1 MLKKLA
7 LVMIAVQ
14 GLTVYAG
21 SILESFDWGPGV
33 PGRETIAAGTPIRG
47 LRTQFG
53 DAVFQDMK
61 TDGGIFYN
69 ASGPGRGALLMKGL
83 NNAVGFNYPVSGITV
98 IKAEGKFYPGDR
110 KMCGFWI
117 GVQSVSADNQ
127 LINNQTTDRIAVQLN
142 PSGAIIFRV
151 VVGGVT
157 NQAVATDGTM
167 PFASGDLVKMELTV
181 NTSEKTATVKVTGAG
196 EGNVRIRTVQWKSD
210 KQPDWGMIMINQTG
224 NGQLLLDSVEVRT
237 EPTILG

>member
-1 MLKKLA
+1 MLRN
-7 LVMIAVQ
+7 LVCMMIIAQ

-33 PGRETIAAGTPIRG
+33 PGRENIAAGTPIRG
-47 LRTQFG
+47 LRVQFG
-53 DAVFQDMK
+53 DATFQDMK

-110 KMCGFWI
+110 KMCGFWA
-117 GVQSVSADNQ
+117 GVQSISADNQ
-127 LINNQTTDRIAVQLN
+127 LLNNQTTDRIAVQQN
-142 PSGAIIFRV
+142 PSGAVILRAII
-151 VVGGVT
+151 GGVT

-167 PFASGDLVKMELTV
+167 HFASGDLVKLELTV
-181 NTSEKTATVKVTGAG
+181 NTAEKTVTVKVTGVG
-196 EGNVRIRTVQWKSD
+196 EGNVRIRTVQWTSG

-224 NGQLLLDSVEVRT
+224 NGQLLLDSVEVST